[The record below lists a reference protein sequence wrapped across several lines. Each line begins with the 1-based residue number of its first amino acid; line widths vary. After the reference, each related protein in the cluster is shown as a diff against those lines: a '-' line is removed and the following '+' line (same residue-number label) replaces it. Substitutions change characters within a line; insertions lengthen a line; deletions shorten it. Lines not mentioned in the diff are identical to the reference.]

1 MKRVKAACIYQ
12 TLIFMQKEDVGFTK
26 EHSLMLNRE
35 ELEKYKAS
43 LEKARTR
50 YQIID
55 EAVKE
60 DGSIV
65 VHVRKQYNDKAD
77 VDEYFA

>member
-55 EAVKE
+55 ETVKE